1 MERIKLERVVVE
13 LEDAGNGQK
22 RLKRLKNGLKPM
34 DVLAEL
40 ISEEN
45 DAFRRE
51 YNRDGYDWVVYDEP
65 GEPGERPHLIFV
77 LIDKTAGEDE
87 RKPLRRFVL
96 WDKETDKPVPI
107 PLKIPNKPGMRTM
120 ARADTLE
127 HVGHFLDFTKL
138 RAKAVERGLAI
149 QHAESWHALEKAAR
163 RMEG

>member
-77 LIDKTAGEDE
+77 LMDKTAGEDE
-87 RKPLRRFVL
+87 RKPKRRFVL
-96 WDKETDKPVPI
+96 WDKDTDKPVPI

-120 ARADTLE
+120 DRADTLE
-127 HVGHFLDFTKL
+127 HVGNFLDFTKL
-138 RAKAVERGLAI
+138 RAKAEARGLEI

-163 RMEG
+163 RMEV